1 MTWAKYGTE
10 FFDQLVDAAFTP
22 ELDDACQ
29 LTHAQAIHY
38 IYSVESMTLSFPKR
52 ALRRFATSTRAEDAA
67 AELVRRGL
75 WIEHDT
81 TYEVAHHEGVI
92 RQSLG
97 YQIKERDRSRKAK
110 ATKRAQTPDPSNV
123 TRDGTQDVTRDGM
136 RPQTDSQT
144 DNHSFDEGRSSAVDA
159 DQQTAV
165 QWETRTPGA
174 ATPNLAVGM
183 SECAEPGC
191 KKVVESEYCTYHAD
205 ERAGQMRAGW
215 RTA

>member
-10 FFDQLVDAAFTP
+10 FFDQLVDAAFTS

-75 WIEHDT
+75 WIDHGA

-110 ATKRAQTPDPSNV
+110 ATKRAQAPAATHVP
-123 TRDGTQDVTRDGM
+123 QDVTRDGM

-144 DNHSFDEGRSSAVDA
+144 DNHSYDEGRSSAVDS
-159 DQQTAV
+159 DQQTTV
-165 QWETRTPGA
+165 QWQTRTPGA
-174 ATPNLAVGM
+174 ATPSLAVGM

-191 KKVVESEYCTYHAD
+191 VKVVESEFCTYHAD
-205 ERAGQMRAGW
+205 QRAGQMRAEW

>member
-38 IYSVESMTLSFPKR
+38 LYSVESMTLSFPKR

-75 WIEHDT
+75 WIDHGA

-110 ATKRAQTPDPSNV
+110 ATKRAQAPTSTDV

-136 RPQTDSQT
+136 RPQTARQPYNQSY
-144 DNHSFDEGRSSAVDA
+144 DEGRSSEVEA
-159 DQQTAV
+159 DQQTTV
-165 QWETRTPGA
+165 QWEARTPGA
-174 ATPNLAVGM
+174 SAPSQAAGM
-183 SECAEPGC
+183 SECSEPGC
-191 KKVVESEYCTYHAD
+191 VKVVESEFCTYHAD
-205 ERAGQMRAGW
+205 LRAGQMRAGW

>member
-67 AELVRRGL
+67 VELVRRGL
-75 WIEHDT
+75 WLDRGT
-81 TYEVAHHEGVI
+81 SYEVAHHEGVV

-110 ATKRAQTPDPSNV
+110 ATKRAQAPAATPVP
-123 TRDGTQDVTRDGM
+123 QDVTRDGM

-144 DNHSFDEGRSSAVDA
+144 DNHSYDEGRSSAVDA

-165 QWETRTPGA
+165 QWETRTPGSSA
-174 ATPNLAVGM
+174 PSQATGM

-191 KKVVESEYCTYHAD
+191 VKVVESEYCTYHAD
-205 ERAGQMRAGW
+205 QRAGQMRAGW

>member
-38 IYSVESMTLSFPKR
+38 LYSVESMTLSFPKR
-52 ALRRFATSTRAEDAA
+52 ALRRFATSTRAGEAA

-75 WIEHDT
+75 GIEHET
-81 TYEVAHHEGVI
+81 TYEVAHHGDVI
-92 RQSLG
+92 RQSIAAQG
-97 YQIKERDRSRKAK
+97 TKREKDRDRQRRNRGKSPSTPSV
-110 ATKRAQTPDPSNV
+110 AT
-123 TRDGTQDVTRDGM
+123 DVTRDVAAT
-136 RPQTDSQT
+136 QTDRQT
-144 DNHSFDEGRSSAVDA
+144 DNQSYDEGRSSAVDA

-174 ATPNLAVGM
+174 SAPSQTTGM

-191 KKVVESEYCTYHAD
+191 MKVVESEYCTYHAD
-205 ERAGQMRAGW
+205 QRAGQMRAGW
-215 RTA
+215 RAA